1 MATQRRSILFRLGSD
16 PAAYL
21 WSGVGDLELP
31 ANAIDGAVTIYRGAG
46 KLLDVPELEQLIN
59 GTADRLDV
67 SISGVSVE
75 ATRLALEDAPS
86 VKGASVHIGAA
97 YFDKHWQLI
106 EVEWLALLRADT
118 LLVAGQQADRGRS
131 RTLTLSIA
139 TDFTDRSRAPVAFF
153 TDPDQRRR
161 SADDRIF
168 DHVSGITQGTS
179 RSFGPTDA

>member
-1 MATQRRSILFRLGSD
+1 MATYRRSILFRLGSD

-31 ANAIDGAVTIYRGAG
+31 INALDGTPTIYRGAG
-46 KLLDVPELEQLIN
+46 ALLDIPELEQLIN
-59 GTADRLDV
+59 GAADRIDI

-75 ATRLALEDAPS
+75 GIRLALEDAPS

-118 LLVAGQQADRGRS
+118 LLVAGQQTETGRS
-131 RTLTLSIA
+131 RTVTLSIG

-161 SADDRIF
+161 SSDDRIF

-179 RSFGPTDA
+179 RKFGPTDA